1 MKTVSL
7 LRALINEGIQVK
19 AKPDGM
25 AGKFFTA
32 TKGKLEISWHDAGDG
47 EAGSIVIRDTTHVH
61 NPWEDSCSYVWFPK
75 TIRDAV
81 KSLIEAKGA
90 A

>member
-19 AKPDGM
+19 KKPDAMSG
-25 AGKFFTA
+25 AFFTA
-32 TKGKLEISWHDAGDG
+32 VSGGLEISWHDAGSG
-47 EAGSIVIRDTTHVH
+47 ETGSIVIRDTAHVH
-61 NPWEDSCSYVWFPK
+61 NPWENSCSHVWFPK
-75 TIRDAV
+75 TIRDAM
-81 KSLIEAKGA
+81 KSLLKAKGA